1 MKILALDTSSQAASC
16 ALLEDERPVGT
27 FYIDA
32 KLTHSQTIL
41 PMVEN
46 VLAACQQKLDD
57 VDLFAVSNGPGSCT
71 GLRIGTAAVKGMAHA
86 LGKSCI
92 GISTLEGLAYNMF
105 GHSGIVCAVMDAR
118 CNQVYTALF
127 DLDDNMRRITEDM
140 AIPLTEL
147 QEILKKQ
154 EKTVVLVGDGAV
166 LCYNSIMGQ
175 DGCQVKLAPAHLRL
189 QNAYSV
195 GLAALNHHLQ
205 EAAPAGELQPSYLR
219 LPQAQRELLKKQE
232 ISKEQI

>member
-16 ALLEDERPVGT
+16 ALLEDERPIGS

-46 VLAACQQKLDD
+46 MLSACQQTLKD
-57 VDLFAVSNGPGSCT
+57 VDLFAVSNGPGSFT

-86 LGKSCI
+86 LNKPCVGL
-92 GISTLEGLAYNMF
+92 STLEGLAYNMI
-105 GHSGIVCAVMDAR
+105 GRSGIVCAVMDAR

-127 DLDDNMRRITEDM
+127 DLDEGMKRITEDM
-140 AIPLTEL
+140 AIPLEEL

-154 EKTVVLVGDGAV
+154 EKNVVLVGDGAV
-166 LCYNSIMGQ
+166 LCYNSIVEE
-175 DGCQVKLAPAHLRL
+175 DRAKISLSPAHQRL

-195 GLAALNHHLQ
+195 GLAVLQ
-205 EAAPAGELQPSYLR
+205 GHQNEAAPARELQPSYLR
-219 LPQAQRELLKKQE
+219 LPQAQRELLKKQQ
-232 ISKEQI
+232 K

>member
-16 ALLEDERPVGT
+16 ALLEDEHPIGT

-46 VLAACQQKLDD
+46 VLTACQQKLQD
-57 VDLFAVSNGPGSCT
+57 VDLFVVSNGPGSFT

-86 LGKSCI
+86 LKKPCI
-92 GISTLEGLAYNMF
+92 GLSTLEGLAYNMI

-127 DLDDNMRRITEDM
+127 DLDNGMQRITEDL
-140 AIPLTEL
+140 AIPLE
-147 QEILKKQ
+147 ELKKIIKNQ
-154 EKTVVLVGDGAV
+154 EKSVVLVGDGAV
-166 LCYNSIMGQ
+166 LCYNSIVEE
-175 DGCQVKLAPAHLRL
+175 DRDDLILAPAHQRL

-195 GLAALNHHLQ
+195 GLAALRAHLQ
-205 EAAPAGELQPSYLR
+205 EAAPARELVPAYLR
-219 LPQAQRELLKKQE
+219 LPQAQRELLKKQ
-232 ISKEQI
+232 QQ

>member
-16 ALLEDERPVGT
+16 ALLENQRPIGS

-46 VLAACQQKLDD
+46 MLSACQQTLKD
-57 VDLFAVSNGPGSCT
+57 VDLFVVSNGPGSFT

-86 LGKSCI
+86 LNKPCVGL
-92 GISTLEGLAYNMF
+92 STLEGLAYNMI
-105 GHSGIVCAVMDAR
+105 GRSGIVCAVMDAR

-127 DLDDNMRRITEDM
+127 DLDEGMKRITEDM
-140 AIPLTEL
+140 AIPLEEL

-154 EKTVVLVGDGAV
+154 EKNVVLVGDGAV
-166 LCYNSIMGQ
+166 LCYNSIVEE
-175 DGCQVKLAPAHLRL
+175 DRANVSLSPAHQRL

-195 GLAALNHHLQ
+195 GLAVWQSHQ
-205 EAAPAGELQPSYLR
+205 KEAAPAKELQPSYLR
-219 LPQAQRELLKKQE
+219 LPQAQRELLKKQ
-232 ISKEQI
+232 QQ

>member
-16 ALLEDERPVGT
+16 ALLEDERPIGT

-46 VLAACQQKLDD
+46 MLSACQQKLSD
-57 VDLFAVSNGPGSCT
+57 VDLFAVSNGPGSFT

-86 LGKSCI
+86 LNKPCI
-92 GISTLEGLAYNMF
+92 GLSTLEGLAYNMI

-127 DLDDNMRRITEDM
+127 DLDDGMRRMTEDL
-140 AIPLTEL
+140 AIPLEEL
-147 QEILKKQ
+147 HEILKKQ
-154 EKTVVLVGDGAV
+154 EKNIILVGDGAV
-166 LCYNSIMGQ
+166 LCYNSIMEQ
-175 DGCQVKLAPAHLRL
+175 DVCSVTLAPAHQRL
-189 QNAYSV
+189 QNAHSV
-195 GLAALNHHLQ
+195 GLAVLYNHLD
-205 EAAPAGELQPSYLR
+205 EAAAAKELQPSYLR
-219 LPQAQRELLKKQE
+219 LPQAQRELLKKQQ
-232 ISKEQI
+232 K

>member
-16 ALLEDERPVGT
+16 ALLEDERPIGS

-46 VLAACQQKLDD
+46 VLSACQQKLSD
-57 VDLFAVSNGPGSCT
+57 VDLFVVSNGPGSFT

-86 LGKSCI
+86 LNKPCI
-92 GISTLEGLAYNMF
+92 GLSTLEGLAYNMI

-147 QEILKKQ
+147 QEILKNQ
-154 EKTVVLVGDGAV
+154 EKNVVLVGDGAV

-175 DGCQVKLAPAHLRL
+175 SEYNVALAPAHQRL

-195 GLAALNHHLQ
+195 GLAALHHHLQ
-205 EAAPAGELQPSYLR
+205 EAAPARELQPSYLR

-232 ISKEQI
+232 ISK

>member
-16 ALLEDERPVGT
+16 ALLEDERPVGS

-46 VLAACQQKLDD
+46 VLTACQQNLQD
-57 VDLFAVSNGPGSCT
+57 VDLFVVSNGPGSFT
-71 GLRIGTAAVKGMAHA
+71 GLRIGTAAVKGMAHG
-86 LGKSCI
+86 LQKPCI
-92 GISTLEGLAYNMF
+92 GLSTLEGLAYNMI

-127 DLDDNMRRITEDM
+127 DLDDDMRRITEDL
-140 AIPLTEL
+140 AIPLE
-147 QEILKKQ
+147 ELKKIIKNQ
-154 EKTVVLVGDGAV
+154 EKSVVLVGDGAV
-166 LCYNSIMGQ
+166 LCYNSIVEEERKG
-175 DGCQVKLAPAHLRL
+175 VTLAPAHQRL

-195 GLAALNHHLQ
+195 GLAALRAHLS
-205 EAAPAGELQPSYLR
+205 EAAPARELVPTYLR
-219 LPQAQRELLKKQE
+219 LPQAQRELLKKQ
-232 ISKEQI
+232 QQ

>member
-1 MKILALDTSSQAASC
+1 MKILAMDTSSQAASC

-32 KLTHSQTIL
+32 KLTHSQTIM
-41 PMVEN
+41 PMVES
-46 VLAACQQKLDD
+46 VLQACQQELKD
-57 VDLFAVSNGPGSCT
+57 VDLFVVSNGPGSFT
-71 GLRIGTAAVKGMAHA
+71 GLRIGTAAVKGMAHG
-86 LGKSCI
+86 LNKPCI
-92 GISTLEGLAYNMF
+92 GLSTLEGLAYNML

-154 EKTVVLVGDGAV
+154 EKNVVLVGDGAV
-166 LCYNSIMGQ
+166 LCYNSIMDQEGYS
-175 DGCQVKLAPAHLRL
+175 VTLAPAHQRL

-195 GLAALNHHLQ
+195 GLAALRSHLE
-205 EAAPAGELQPSYLR
+205 EAAPARELVPTYLR
-219 LPQAQRELLKKQE
+219 LPQAQRELLKKQ
-232 ISKEQI
+232 QNQ

>member
-16 ALLEDERPVGT
+16 ALLEDERPVGS

-46 VLAACQQKLDD
+46 MLSACQQTLKD
-57 VDLFAVSNGPGSCT
+57 VDLFAVSNGPGSFT

-86 LGKSCI
+86 LNKPCI
-92 GISTLEGLAYNMF
+92 GLSTLEGLAYNMI
-105 GHSGIVCAVMDAR
+105 GRGGVVCAVMDAR

-127 DLDDNMRRITEDM
+127 DLDEGMKRITEDM
-140 AIPLTEL
+140 AIPLEEL

-154 EKTVVLVGDGAV
+154 EKNVVLVGDGAV
-166 LCYNSIMGQ
+166 LCYNSIMEE
-175 DGCQVKLAPAHLRL
+175 DRAKISLSPAHQRL

-195 GLAALNHHLQ
+195 GLAVLQ
-205 EAAPAGELQPSYLR
+205 SHQNEAAPASELQPSYLR
-219 LPQAQRELLKKQE
+219 LPQAQRELLKKQQ
-232 ISKEQI
+232 K